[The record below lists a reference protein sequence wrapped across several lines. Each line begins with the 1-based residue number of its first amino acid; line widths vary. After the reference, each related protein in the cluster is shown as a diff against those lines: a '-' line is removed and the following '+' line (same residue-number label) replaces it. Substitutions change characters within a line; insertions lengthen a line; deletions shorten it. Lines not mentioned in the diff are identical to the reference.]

1 MSNIRLRRNARICD
15 NNQLDSA
22 LSVTTP
28 AAVGFPFSNAL
39 NFKSRGRVWKPGT
52 KTFSI
57 AIDMGSNKQCSFI
70 GFFGECDKYLTL
82 SNEAVITVK
91 ANMIN
96 LFTGGEPFT
105 TTVPVIDA
113 GAFADLT
120 DDDNPTGQQYRYWLI
135 EVDDTLNPNDIEIS
149 ALFLGDHIDFQFNA
163 KQNFNYDVQDLT
175 RRASSD
181 SGVIYSVRKNQYNVF
196 SAMGFSYLDTAD
208 RRKLLSSTQTVG
220 LSNPFVFVL
229 DPLQIAFDYEFGTL
243 LCYFNEIPQLT
254 HAYMNKFNVSFA
266 LREVV

>member
-22 LSVTTP
+22 TVTAP

-39 NFKSRGRVWKPGT
+39 NFKSRGRIWKPGSKSFT
-52 KTFSI
+52 I
-57 AIDMGSNKQCSFI
+57 QIDMGSNKQCSFI
-70 GFFGECDKYLTL
+70 AIFGECDKYFTL

-105 TTVPVIDA
+105 TTVPVIDQ

-120 DDDNPTGQQYRYWLI
+120 DENNPTGQQYRYWQIVI
-135 EVDDTLNPNDIEIS
+135 EDLLNPNDLEIS

-163 KQNFNYDVQDLT
+163 KQQFTFDIQDLT

-181 SGVIYSVRKNQYNVF
+181 SGVIYSVRKNQYTVF
-196 SAMGFSYLDTAD
+196 SAMGFSYLDTTD
-208 RRKLLSSTQTVG
+208 RRKLISSCEQIG
-220 LSNPFVFVL
+220 LSNPFIFVL
-229 DPLQIAFDYEFGTL
+229 DPLQISFEYDFGTL
-243 LCYFNEIPQLT
+243 LCYFNDLPQFT
-254 HAYMNKFNVSFA
+254 HAYLNKFNVSFA